1 MIVNNAGVI
10 AGGRYGGVT
19 IQDWDRTLD
28 TNLRGAYFLSQEF
41 VRRLTA
47 ESGQGGSP
55 RCKVGNILNV
65 ASSSSL
71 RPAISPYTVS
81 KWGLRGFTLGLAKT
95 LAPLGIVVNGVAPGP
110 TATPM
115 LLGGD
120 CSNLDLPTSPVGRYA
135 APEEIANMAVVLCSS
150 MGDMVVGDIVYM
162 TGGAGLVT
170 FDDIGYG
177 F

>member
-1 MIVNNAGVI
+1 
-10 AGGRYGGVT
+10 
-19 IQDWDRTLD
+19 
-28 TNLRGAYFLSQEF
+28 
-41 VRRLTA
+41 
-47 ESGQGGSP
+47 
-55 RCKVGNILNV
+55 
-65 ASSSSL
+65 
-71 RPAISPYTVS
+71 
-81 KWGLRGFTLGLAKT
+81 
-95 LAPLGIVVNGVAPGP
+95 
-110 TATPM
+110 M